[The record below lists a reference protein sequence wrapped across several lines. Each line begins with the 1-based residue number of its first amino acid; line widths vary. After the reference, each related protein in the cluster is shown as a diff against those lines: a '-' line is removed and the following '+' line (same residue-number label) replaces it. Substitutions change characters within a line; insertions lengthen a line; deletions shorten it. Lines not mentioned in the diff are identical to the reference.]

1 MKKSV
6 YDIGDWVFV
15 RYSQTLSAIGVVI
28 DVHIDGVE
36 PPLYRILI
44 QSHHEPAWLHASSI
58 KEALD

>member
-6 YDIGDWVFV
+6 YDIGDWVIV
-15 RYSQTLSAIGVVI
+15 RYMVTPAVVGVVI
-28 DVHIDGVE
+28 DLDIDGVE

-44 QSHHEPAWLHASSI
+44 QSYHEPVWLHPASI